1 MQCTIQ
7 YETLVPGID
16 EAKKMSG
23 FGHYDQTVAELENAI
38 AIRCVVIGLDWTD
51 NTQMYALASEALQCT
66 TEQHLAMLHAPDAQT
81 RARGNLFALAVL
93 MFDTLRQS
101 AQSGLFVEGSGICKA
116 LNRAFDEVYSDSA
129 RSGA

>member
-1 MQCTIQ
+1 
-7 YETLVPGID
+7 
-16 EAKKMSG
+16 
-23 FGHYDQTVAELENAI
+23 VAELEDAI

-51 NTQMYALASEALQCT
+51 SAQMHALASEALQCT

-81 RARGNLFALAVL
+81 RARGDLFAFAVL

-116 LNRAFDEVYSDSA
+116 LSRAFDAVYSDSA